1 MTRFLKNGLVK
12 RKNKFLSK
20 NEEPLCGRGSFHLQ
34 KTYKI
39 KEFYL

>member
-1 MTRFLKNGLVK
+1 MS
-12 RKNKFLSK
+12 FLSK